1 MAEALIPVTLLF
13 IVLAPIVSF
22 IWLFGAVRAGR
33 VSKGKGIGLF
43 VLYAG
48 LPTFLFIVVFLLLV
62 GIEEITQA
70 SLVSE
75 GLARSFLLISTI
87 GCGLLV
93 LAVIAFSIL
102 MMFVKLKTN
111 AT

>member
-1 MAEALIPVTLLF
+1 MAEALIPATLLLM
-13 IVLAPIVSF
+13 VMVPIVSF
-22 IWLFGAVRAGR
+22 VWLFRSVRAGR
-33 VSKGKGIGLF
+33 ISKAKGIGLF
-43 VLYAG
+43 ALYAG
-48 LPTFLFIVVFLLLV
+48 LPTFIFIVVFFLLV
-62 GIEEITQA
+62 GIEEMTQI

-75 GLARSFLLISTI
+75 GLARSFLPVSSI

-93 LAVIAFSIL
+93 FAVIVFSIL

>member
-1 MAEALIPVTLLF
+1 MAEALIPATLILM
-13 IVLAPIVSF
+13 VMAPIVLF
-22 IWLFGAVRAGR
+22 VWLFGAVRAGR
-33 VSKGKGIGLF
+33 ISKGKGIGLF
-43 VLYAG
+43 ALYSG
-48 LPTFLFIVVFLLLV
+48 LPTFLFIVLFFLLV
-62 GIEEITQA
+62 GIEEITQI

-75 GLARSFLLISTI
+75 GLARSFLFISSI

-93 LAVIAFSIL
+93 LAVIVFSIL